1 MPEFDEQWLRDTFT
15 QQPQKE
21 VANVERLI
29 DHAVRLS
36 ESGAV
41 PEARATLAPLAPLA
55 DELVEDNVRLA
66 KIVDSALKMLRKSE
80 RLSRMFADAVKA
92 LVDVRADLYQAEG
105 EFRQAARLLQSVDV
119 STCELTPAQ
128 QLLHVLRATQFF
140 LAAEDFAGA
149 TMTLKQAQRLINKVP
164 ESEAAVHVLFA
175 SCYARVADNER
186 RFLDAALRYMSL
198 SQYDSSIVPQQDA
211 LDSLERA
218 ITCTILAKAGPRR
231 DRVLAMLVR
240 DDRAS
245 KLANSNM
252 LFAVHHGR
260 IIQPEET
267 QKFEK
272 MLQVHQLATLSDGR
286 TVLDKAVQEHNLLA
300 ASRVYRSMRF
310 KDMARVLSID
320 ERRAEEIARGLVV
333 EGRLSARID
342 QVDAMIDFVDAK
354 QGYSTASTPPCVGYV
369 LCVCV

>member
-260 IIQPEET
+260 IIQVRPNYHSLLLNGFVSSLAGGNAEVRKDAASAPARNAERWT
-267 QKFEK
+267 HCAGQGCSGA
-272 MLQVHQLATLSDGR
+272 QLARCQSRLP
-286 TVLDKAVQEHNLLA
+286 EHALQGHG
-300 ASRVYRSMRF
+300 SR
-310 KDMARVLSID
+310 ALH
-320 ERRAEEIARGLVV
+320 
-333 EGRLSARID
+333 
-342 QVDAMIDFVDAK
+342 
-354 QGYSTASTPPCVGYV
+354 
-369 LCVCV
+369 